1 MNPAVTLSTQFYM
14 LEHAGGVPTRHPRPT
29 NPRTHK
35 HTQAN
40 TNTHTWRATRLNH
53 CKRGAYNEYT
63 GVCVCVCACVFV
75 YAWVRTP
82 WVPRWHP
89 SGAFLID
96 RFATR
101 PAVRVRAAF
110 RCLVP
115 CSCVYPREETRPR
128 ASSEARSRVSPSW
141 IRVSADTH
149 PDSEL
154 GGVYGCQRLLLG
166 LGLSRR
172 SFNPRCL
179 PCTTCHGPCLFCS
192 CLYAVPSL

>member
-1 MNPAVTLSTQFYM
+1 MTASWVIGGAYM
-14 LEHAGGVPTRHPRPT
+14 SERAGGVPTRHPRPT

-40 TNTHTWRATRLNH
+40 TNTLTSRATRLNH

-115 CSCVYPREETRPR
+115 CSCVYPREGPVRARLPKLGHAFPHPR
-128 ASSEARSRVSPSW
+128 FACPLTHTPTANLGVS
-141 IRVSADTH
+141 T
-149 PDSEL
+149 
-154 GGVYGCQRLLLG
+154 GVNDC
-166 LGLSRR
+166 
-172 SFNPRCL
+172 C
-179 PCTTCHGPCLFCS
+179 
-192 CLYAVPSL
+192 